1 MDSVLDKYLE
11 SLTDVRSKLST
22 SGLQRLSGL
31 FPQQVRA
38 FKQFWPQIPVE
49 RRRRIVRALVELAE
63 DNVELD
69 FQAVFRALLDDPD
82 EEVRAEAIGG
92 LWEDESPETALALIK
107 KLQTDCSA
115 RVRAAAA
122 TALGTFTY
130 LATVEKLIP
139 RVAKAIKEAL
149 LATIYEEA
157 EKIEVRR
164 RSIEAIAY
172 IAEEPVTSLIQW
184 AYHHPE
190 PKMRVSAVFAM
201 GRNCDQRWLPA
212 IQKEMASS
220 NPEMRYE
227 AARAC
232 GELESK
238 ECAPQLIALT
248 RDPDAEV
255 RIAAVISLGQ
265 VGGKLA
271 KQTLQRIA
279 ESGDEAL
286 REAAEQSLEELRFRE
301 DPMGF
306 RPLF

>member
-11 SLTDVRSKLST
+11 SLIDVKSQLST

-38 FKQFWPQIPVE
+38 FRQLWPQIPVE

-69 FQAVFRALLDDPD
+69 FQAVFRVLLDDPD

-130 LATVEKLIP
+130 LATMEKLIP
-139 RVAKAIKEAL
+139 RIAKAIKEAL

-164 RSIEAIAY
+164 RAIEAIAY

-201 GRNCDQRWLPA
+201 GRNCDERWLPA
-212 IQKEMASS
+212 IKKEMASS

-271 KQTLQRIA
+271 KQTLQRIV

-306 RPLF
+306 SPLF